1 MGVDELVGV
10 FGPVGG
16 VALFMWLNRDKNP
29 KADPLAELSKAV
41 TDMRERLIKIETIVD
56 RMDGG
61 K

>member
-1 MGVDELVGV
+1 
-10 FGPVGG
+10 
-16 VALFMWLNRDKNP
+16 MWLNRDKNP

>member
-1 MGVDELVGV
+1 MGIEELVGV
-10 FGPVGG
+10 LGPVG
-16 VALFMWLNRDKNP
+16 VIVFMWLNRDKNP